1 MTKEFNCVSQY
12 KNILEENIMK
22 ENLKKMISYY
32 KPYKRV
38 FFADTFFAIIAS
50 IVALIIP
57 LVVRYITS
65 TVVHMNPQQAFKQ
78 ILYIAIA
85 VFVLIIIQIYCNYF
99 ISNYGHVMGAKIE
112 YDMRAEIF
120 AHFQKMPFSFF
131 DDQKV
136 GQLMSRIT
144 SDLFDITELLHHG
157 PENVTISVIKII
169 GALCILLSIDK
180 KLALAAFA
188 LVPFMIV
195 YAYFFN
201 KKMKQTFRINRK
213 KIAAINEQIEDNL
226 SGIRVVKSFANEQ
239 LENEKFEIGNKAFLE
254 AKKNNYKYMG
264 GYNAGLIGFNTMI
277 NLVVIVAGGI
287 MFTKNMVNVTDFVT
301 FLLYINIF
309 TDPVKTLI
317 DFTEQ
322 FQNGYS
328 GYERFRQILD
338 MEPEIKDKEGAKELT
353 NVVGN
358 IIFDDVSFRY
368 NDNDHRV
375 LKHINLE
382 ITAGSYIAL
391 VGSSGAGKTTLC
403 NLIPRF
409 YDVTKGSI
417 SIDDEDIRNVKLKSL
432 RNNIGMVQQDVYL
445 FAGTI
450 YENIKY
456 GKPTATKEEVI
467 AAAKEA
473 NAYDFIMSLPNGFDT
488 DIGQRGIKL
497 SGGQKQRLSIARVFL
512 KNPPILIFDEATSA
526 LDNESEK
533 VVQESMEKLA
543 KNRTTLVIAHRLST
557 IRNAEKIL
565 VLTENGIEEQGTHN
579 ELINKKGIY
588 YDLYNMTEV

>member
-1 MTKEFNCVSQY
+1 
-12 KNILEENIMK
+12 MK

-38 FFADTFFAIIAS
+38 FFADTLFAIIAS

-78 ILYIAIA
+78 IMYIAIA

-239 LENEKFEIGNKAFLE
+239 LENEKFQIGNKAFLE

-358 IIFDDVSFRY
+358 IKFDDVSFRY

-382 ITAGSYIAL
+382 IPAGSYIAL

>member
-1 MTKEFNCVSQY
+1 
-12 KNILEENIMK
+12 MK

-65 TVVHMNPQQAFKQ
+65 TVVNMNPQQAFKQ
-78 ILYIAIA
+78 IMYIAIA

-239 LENEKFEIGNKAFLE
+239 LENEKFQIGNKAFLE

-358 IIFDDVSFRY
+358 IKFDNVSFRY
-368 NDNDHRV
+368 NDNAHRV
-375 LKHINLE
+375 LKHISLE
-382 ITAGSYIAL
+382 IPAGSYIAL

>member
-1 MTKEFNCVSQY
+1 
-12 KNILEENIMK
+12 
-22 ENLKKMISYY
+22 
-32 KPYKRV
+32 
-38 FFADTFFAIIAS
+38 
-50 IVALIIP
+50 
-57 LVVRYITS
+57 
-65 TVVHMNPQQAFKQ
+65 MNPQQAFKQ

-287 MFTKNMVNVTDFVT
+287 MFTKIWLM
-301 FLLYINIF
+301 
-309 TDPVKTLI
+309 
-317 DFTEQ
+317 
-322 FQNGYS
+322 
-328 GYERFRQILD
+328 
-338 MEPEIKDKEGAKELT
+338 
-353 NVVGN
+353 
-358 IIFDDVSFRY
+358 
-368 NDNDHRV
+368 
-375 LKHINLE
+375 
-382 ITAGSYIAL
+382 
-391 VGSSGAGKTTLC
+391 
-403 NLIPRF
+403 
-409 YDVTKGSI
+409 
-417 SIDDEDIRNVKLKSL
+417 
-432 RNNIGMVQQDVYL
+432 
-445 FAGTI
+445 
-450 YENIKY
+450 
-456 GKPTATKEEVI
+456 
-467 AAAKEA
+467 
-473 NAYDFIMSLPNGFDT
+473 
-488 DIGQRGIKL
+488 
-497 SGGQKQRLSIARVFL
+497 
-512 KNPPILIFDEATSA
+512 
-526 LDNESEK
+526 
-533 VVQESMEKLA
+533 
-543 KNRTTLVIAHRLST
+543 
-557 IRNAEKIL
+557 
-565 VLTENGIEEQGTHN
+565 
-579 ELINKKGIY
+579 
-588 YDLYNMTEV
+588 

>member
-1 MTKEFNCVSQY
+1 
-12 KNILEENIMK
+12 MK

-38 FFADTFFAIIAS
+38 FFADTLFAIIAS

-78 ILYIAIA
+78 IMYIAIA

-136 GQLMSRIT
+136 GQLMYRIT

-309 TDPVKTLI
+309 T
-317 DFTEQ
+317 EQ

-358 IIFDDVSFRY
+358 IKFDDVSFRY

-382 ITAGSYIAL
+382 IPAGSYIAL

>member
-1 MTKEFNCVSQY
+1 
-12 KNILEENIMK
+12 MK

-38 FFADTFFAIIAS
+38 FFADTLFAIIAS

-78 ILYIAIA
+78 IMYIAIA

-239 LENEKFEIGNKAFLE
+239 LENEKFQIGNKAFLE

-358 IIFDDVSFRY
+358 IKFDNVSFRY
-368 NDNDHRV
+368 NDNAHRV

-382 ITAGSYIAL
+382 IPAGSYIAL

-533 VVQESMEKLA
+533 VVQESMEKLV